1 MGIVFLMEGKWKNCY
16 YLFFFLLFS
25 VLSFGCREELPKY
38 HIGVLQWTEKVYP
51 YRLTY
56 QGVIDGLHDLGF
68 QESVNLTIDYRNVEQ
83 DRKLAYEISQDF
95 VKDNVDLIVAL
106 GTGSSLAAIRATGH
120 TPIPV
125 VFSIVG
131 SPETTGI
138 IDSFSDAGGNITGV
152 SMKVPVQEQFQKI
165 HKILPRLKRLGILYC
180 TEMPQAVA
188 TGMEAARTAEK
199 FGWTISVQTV
209 SKKALPFLRK
219 QVEMLA
225 RKMDAIYIPT
235 DPVLGTAE
243 NLDLV
248 IRVADEHGIPVFGVA
263 EEFVKRGV
271 LAAYHCDYYEI
282 GRQAAGPIVR
292 IFKGVNARDIPSQKP
307 IIKKWS
313 LNLRK
318 ADQLGIN
325 IDRALIMTV
334 GNLIN

>member
-1 MGIVFLMEGKWKNCY
+1 MERKWKNY
-16 YLFFFLLFS
+16 HGLFFLLFFS
-25 VLSFGCREELPKY
+25 VLLFACREKPLNFR
-38 HIGVLQWTEKVYP
+38 IGVLQWTEKIYP

-68 QESVNLTIDYRNVEQ
+68 QESINLKIDYRNVEQ
-83 DRKLAYEISQDF
+83 DRDLAYEVSRNF
-95 VKDNVDLIVAL
+95 VRDGVDLIVAL
-106 GTGSSLAAIRATGH
+106 GTGSSLAAIQATRYEPV
-120 TPIPV
+120 PI

-138 IDSFSDAGGNITGV
+138 IDSFTESGSNITGV
-152 SMKVPVQEQFQKI
+152 SMKVPVKEQFQRI
-165 HKILPRLKRLGILYC
+165 QKILPRLKKLGILYC

-188 TGMEAARTAEK
+188 TGMEAFRAAGR
-199 FGWTISVQTV
+199 FGWAGSVKTV
-209 SKKALPFLRK
+209 SRKELSFLRER
-219 QVEMLA
+219 VEMLA
-225 RKMDAIYIPT
+225 AEVDAVYIPT
-235 DPVLGTAE
+235 DSVLGTAE

-282 GRQAAGPIVR
+282 GRQAASPITR
-292 IFKGVNARDIPSQKP
+292 IFKGVDAGNIPSQKP

-318 ADQLGIN
+318 ADQLGIR
-325 IDRALIMTV
+325 IDRDLILTV
-334 GNLIN
+334 DNLIN

>member
-1 MGIVFLMEGKWKNCY
+1 MMERKWKKY
-16 YLFFFLLFS
+16 QWLFLFLFLPVLFS
-25 VLSFGCREELPKY
+25 GCGEKQSKF

-83 DRKLAYEISQDF
+83 DKELAYDVSRGF
-95 VKDNVDLIVAL
+95 VKDKVDLIVAL
-106 GTGSSLAAIRATGH
+106 GTGSSLAAIRATEYE
-120 TPIPV
+120 PIPI

-138 IDSFSDAGGNITGV
+138 IDSFTESGKNITGV
-152 SMKVPVQEQFQKI
+152 SMKVPAEEQFQKI
-165 HKILPRLKRLGILYC
+165 HKILPRLERIGILYC
-180 TEMPQAVA
+180 TEMPQAIA
-188 TGMEAARTAEK
+188 TGKEAARAAEK
-199 FGWTISVQTV
+199 FGWTSSVQTV
-209 SKKALPFLRK
+209 PPEALPLLRE
-219 QVEMLA
+219 QVEILA
-225 RKMDAIYIPT
+225 REVDAIYIPT
-235 DPVLGTAE
+235 DPVLGTTE

-263 EEFVKRGV
+263 EEFVKRGI

-282 GRQAAGPIVR
+282 GRQAANPIVR
-292 IFKGVNARDIPSQKP
+292 IFKGVDVRDISSQKP

-318 ADQLGIN
+318 ADQLGIG
-325 IDRALIMTV
+325 IRRALILTV
-334 GNLIN
+334 DNLIN